1 MTPVRVEHAH
11 LAAIARLE
19 REAFA
24 HPWSEQALAL
34 LCTDTAFGFVI
45 LEDDRALAYGGM
57 MCVAGEGQITNIA
70 TAPDHR
76 GQGLGAAVMTALLQR
91 ARELE
96 LCEISLE
103 VRESNTPAI
112 ALYEKFGFTVAGKR
126 PRFYTNPTETALVM
140 LCPVGELD
148 GE

>member
-1 MTPVRVEHAH
+1 MTPVRVERAH

-19 REAFA
+19 REAFV
-24 HPWSEQALAL
+24 HPWSEQALEL
-34 LCTDTAFGFVI
+34 LCTDSAFGFVI
-45 LEDDRALAYGGM
+45 LEGERAISYGGM

-70 TAPDHR
+70 TAPDCR
-76 GQGLGAAVMTALLQR
+76 GRGLAAKVMAALLEK
-91 ARELE
+91 AREMGLF
-96 LCEISLE
+96 EISLE
-103 VRESNTPAI
+103 VRESNAPAI
-112 ALYEKFGFTVAGKR
+112 ALYEKFGFSVAGKR